1 MGCAGAPG
9 RSLVRMDSAPT
20 NTSAD
25 GPVTAVIVVAAGSGQ
40 RLGYGM
46 PKAKV
51 PLGGD
56 SILTHAL
63 RGVAAAGIAQQICV
77 AIPPGDTELHALCE
91 AFTKE
96 LKAERRRT
104 PAAGQGVQLPVV
116 TIVDGG
122 ATRAASV
129 RAALAALLPATEAV
143 LVHDAARALAPE
155 AVFHRVS
162 QALAAGAVAVI
173 PVMPVVD
180 TVKTVEPTTGD
191 GAAIAPELVTGTAAR
206 ESLRAVQTP
215 QGFELATLRRA
226 HETAASLDAGEAAA
240 VTDDAMLVELLGI
253 PVHAVRGASQS
264 LKITTP
270 LDLIIAEGLLE
281 GPLGAR
287 WVEG

>member
-1 MGCAGAPG
+1 
-9 RSLVRMDSAPT
+9 MDTAPT
-20 NTSAD
+20 NTSPA
-25 GPVTAVIVVAAGSGQ
+25 GPATAVIVVAAGSGQ

-63 RGVAAAGIAQQICV
+63 RGVAAAGIAQQICI
-77 AIPPGDTELHALCE
+77 AIPAGDTELLALCE
-91 AFTKE
+91 AFTQE
-96 LKAERRRT
+96 L
-104 PAAGQGVQLPVV
+104 AAGRLSAPGREVQVPVV
-116 TIVDGG
+116 TVVDGG
-122 ATRAASV
+122 ANRADSV
-129 RAALAALLPATEAV
+129 RAAMAALLPDTESV

-155 AVFHRVS
+155 AVFHRVAA
-162 QALAAGAVAVI
+162 ALGAGASAVI

-180 TVKTVEPTTGD
+180 TVKTVEATSGD
-191 GAAIAPELVTGTAAR
+191 GAAVAPELVTGTAPR

-215 QGFELATLRRA
+215 QGFALTTLKRA
-226 HETAASLDAGEAAA
+226 HEAAAGFDAGQAAL
-240 VTDDAMLVELLGI
+240 VTDDAMLVELIGV

-270 LDLIIAEGLLE
+270 LDLILAEGLLE

>member
-1 MGCAGAPG
+1 M
-9 RSLVRMDSAPT
+9 
-20 NTSAD
+20 NTASTAS
-25 GPVTAVIVVAAGSGQ
+25 VTAVILVAAGSGQ

-63 RGVAAAGIAQQICV
+63 RGVAAAGVARQICV
-77 AIPPGDTELHALCE
+77 ALPPGDGELRAQCE
-91 AFTKE
+91 ALAAE
-96 LKAERRRT
+96 LQGEGR
-104 PAAGQGVQLPVV
+104 AGDPHDAVQLPDI

-122 ATRAASV
+122 ASRADSV
-129 RAALAALLPATEAV
+129 RAALAALLPGTQSV

-155 AVFHRVS
+155 AVFHRVAV
-162 QALAAGAVAVI
+162 ALGAGAVAVI

-180 TVKTVEPTTGD
+180 TVKTVEATHDGD
-191 GAAIAPELVTGTAAR
+191 AAIAPEVVTGTAPR
-206 ESLRAVQTP
+206 EILRAVQTP
-215 QGFELATLRRA
+215 QGFDLATLLRA
-226 HETAASLDAGEAAA
+226 HEAAATFDAAEAAA
-240 VTDDAMLVELLGI
+240 VTDDAMLVELLGV

-270 LDLIIAEGLLE
+270 LDLILAEGLLE

>member
-1 MGCAGAPG
+1 MAQWDEAWPG
-9 RSLVRMDSAPT
+9 RSVVRM
-20 NTSAD
+20 NTASTP
-25 GPVTAVIVVAAGSGQ
+25 PVTAVIVVAAGSGQ

-51 PLGGD
+51 PLGGE

-63 RGVAAAGIAQQICV
+63 RGVAAAGVARQICV
-77 AIPPGDTELHALCE
+77 AIPQGDAELRALCE
-91 AFTKE
+91 EFARE
-96 LKAERRRT
+96 LKAAHRRN
-104 PAAGQGVQLPVV
+104 AASGHSLQDPVLTV
-116 TIVDGG
+116 VDGG
-122 ATRAASV
+122 ASRADSV
-129 RAALAALLPATEAV
+129 RAAMAALLPGTEAV
-143 LVHDAARALAPE
+143 LVHDAARALTPE
-155 AVFHRVS
+155 SVFHRVAE
-162 QALAAGAVAVI
+162 ALAAGADAVI

-191 GAAIAPELVTGTAAR
+191 GAAVAPELVTGTAPR
-206 ESLRAVQTP
+206 ETLRAVQTP
-215 QGFELATLRRA
+215 QGFTLAALQRA
-226 HETAASLDAGEAAA
+226 HEAAAGFNAVEAAV

-270 LDLIIAEGLLE
+270 LDLILAEGLLE

>member
-1 MGCAGAPG
+1 
-9 RSLVRMDSAPT
+9 MDTAPT
-20 NTSAD
+20 NTPPA
-25 GPVTAVIVVAAGSGQ
+25 GPATAVIVVAAGSGQ

-63 RGVAAAGIAQQICV
+63 RGVAAAGVARQICI
-77 AIPPGDTELHALCE
+77 AIPPGDPEVRALCE
-91 AFTKE
+91 TFAQE
-96 LKAERRRT
+96 LAVGRT
-104 PAAGQGVQLPVV
+104 SAPGRGVQVPVV
-116 TIVDGG
+116 TVVDGG
-122 ATRAASV
+122 ASRADSV
-129 RAALAALLPATEAV
+129 RAGMAALLPGVESV

-155 AVFHRVS
+155 AVFHRVAA
-162 QALAAGAVAVI
+162 ALGAGASAVI
-173 PVMPVVD
+173 PVIPVVD

-191 GAAIAPELVTGTAAR
+191 GTAVAPELVTGTAPR

-215 QGFELATLRRA
+215 QGFDLGTLRSA
-226 HETAASLDAGEAAA
+226 HEAAA
-240 VTDDAMLVELLGI
+240 GFDAAQTALVTDDAMLVELLGI

-270 LDLIIAEGLLE
+270 LDLILAEGLLE
-281 GPLGAR
+281 GPLGVR

>member
-1 MGCAGAPG
+1 
-9 RSLVRMDSAPT
+9 MDSAPR
-20 NTSAD
+20 N
-25 GPVTAVIVVAAGSGQ
+25 PVTAVIVVAAGSGQ

-56 SILTHAL
+56 TILTHAL

-77 AIPPGDTELHALCE
+77 ALPPGDRELHTLCE
-91 AFTKE
+91 TFARE
-96 LKAERRRT
+96 LT
-104 PAAGQGVQLPVV
+104 STGDAGQLAVV

-122 ATRAASV
+122 ASRAESV
-129 RAALAALLPATEAV
+129 RAALAALLPETEAV
-143 LVHDAARALAPE
+143 LIHDAARALTPE

-162 QALAAGAVAVI
+162 HALAAGALAVI
-173 PVMPVVD
+173 PVIPVVD

-191 GAAIAPELVTGTAAR
+191 GATIAPELVTGTAAR
-206 ESLRAVQTP
+206 ETLRAVQTP
-215 QGFELATLRRA
+215 QGFDLATLRRA
-226 HETAASLDAGEAAA
+226 HEAAASFDAGQAAA
-240 VTDDAMLVELLGI
+240 ITDDAMLVELLGV

>member
-1 MGCAGAPG
+1 M
-9 RSLVRMDSAPT
+9 
-20 NTSAD
+20 NTAAR
-25 GPVTAVIVVAAGSGQ
+25 PAATAVIVVAAGSGQ

-51 PLGGD
+51 PLGGE

-77 AIPPGDTELHALCE
+77 AVPAGDEELYALCQ
-91 AFTKE
+91 AFAQDLE
-96 LKAERRRT
+96 SGPHAT
-104 PAAGQGVQLPVV
+104 PGVGGQAPILSV
-116 TIVDGG
+116 VDGG
-122 ATRAASV
+122 ASRADSV
-129 RAALAALLPATEAV
+129 RAALAALLPGTEAV

-155 AVFHRVS
+155 AVFHRVLD
-162 QALAAGAVAVI
+162 AIAAGAEAVI

-180 TVKTVEPTTGD
+180 TVKTVAPTTGED
-191 GAAIAPELVTGTAAR
+191 AAVAPELVTGTAPR
-206 ESLRAVQTP
+206 ETLRAVQTP
-215 QGFELATLRRA
+215 QGFALATLQRA
-226 HETAASLDAGEAAA
+226 HTAAAAFSPAQAAA
-240 VTDDAMLVELLGI
+240 VTDDAMLVELLGV

>member
-1 MGCAGAPG
+1 
-9 RSLVRMDSAPT
+9 MDSAPR
-20 NTSAD
+20 N
-25 GPVTAVIVVAAGSGQ
+25 PVTAVIVVAAGSGQ

-56 SILTHAL
+56 TILTHAL

-77 AIPPGDTELHALCE
+77 AIPPGDQELLALCDDF
-91 AFTKE
+91 AQA
-96 LKAERRRT
+96 LKAEHPGT
-104 PAAGQGVQLPVV
+104 PGTGGAGQPPIV

-122 ATRAASV
+122 ATRAESV

-143 LVHDAARALAPE
+143 LVHDAARALTPE

-162 QALAAGAVAVI
+162 HALAAGALAVI
-173 PVMPVVD
+173 PAIPVVD

-206 ESLRAVQTP
+206 ETLRAVQTP
-215 QGFELATLRRA
+215 QGFDLATLRRA
-226 HETAASLDAGEAAA
+226 HEAAASFDDGQAAA
-240 VTDDAMLVELLGI
+240 VTDDAMLVELLGV

-281 GPLGAR
+281 GPLGVR

>member
-1 MGCAGAPG
+1 M
-9 RSLVRMDSAPT
+9 
-20 NTSAD
+20 
-25 GPVTAVIVVAAGSGQ
+25 AVIVVAAGSGQ

-77 AIPPGDTELHALCE
+77 AVPPGDTELHALCE
-91 AFTKE
+91 AFARTSRPSIS
-96 LKAERRRT
+96 ARRHGRRAAPGRDHCRRRCQPGRVGPRRAGSA
-104 PAAGQGVQLPVV
+104 PAGHGGRPGPRRRPRPGAGGRLPPV
-116 TIVDGG
+116 
-122 ATRAASV
+122 AH
-129 RAALAALLPATEAV
+129 ALT
-143 LVHDAARALAPE
+143 
-155 AVFHRVS
+155 
-162 QALAAGAVAVI
+162 AGALAVI
-173 PVMPVVD
+173 PVIPVVD

-191 GAAIAPELVTGTAAR
+191 GAAIAPEMVTGTAAR
-206 ESLRAVQTP
+206 ETLRAVQTP
-215 QGFELATLRRA
+215 QGFDLATLRRA
-226 HETAASLDAGEAAA
+226 HEAAAAFDAGQAAA
-240 VTDDAMLVELLGI
+240 VTDDAMLVELLGV